1 MGEVTDMG
9 YWDNGHMDDGWGIVM
24 MVGMLSIW
32 ALVAV
37 GVVWIVRSTR
47 TPGVTS
53 TVPSGASTATASGS
67 VTASAEQIL
76 AERLARGDIDP
87 EEYQTRLDALT
98 SRRAP

>member
-1 MGEVTDMG
+1 MG
-9 YWDNGHMDDGWGIVM
+9 YWDNGHMDEGWGIVM
-24 MVGMLSIW
+24 MLGMLSIW

-37 GVVWIVRSTR
+37 AVVWVIRSTR
-47 TPGVTS
+47 TPGVTP
-53 TVPSGASTATASGS
+53 TLPPGASTAGPASGS

-87 EEYQTRLDALT
+87 DEYRTRLDALT